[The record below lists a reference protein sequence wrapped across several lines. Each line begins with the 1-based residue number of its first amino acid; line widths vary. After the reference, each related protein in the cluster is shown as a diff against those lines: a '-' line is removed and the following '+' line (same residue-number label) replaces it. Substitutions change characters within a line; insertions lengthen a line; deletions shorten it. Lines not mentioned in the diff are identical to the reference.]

1 MWGVNMII
9 VKLTVLS
16 FVLTAI
22 MVWIVKVWASAN
34 PSKAMVATI
43 TKEYPNWM
51 TLPIALLVIF
61 DVVGSV
67 LSVIWFLFFM

>member
-9 VKLTVLS
+9 VKLTFLS

-22 MVWIVKVWASAN
+22 MVGIIEVWASAN

-43 TKEYPNWM
+43 TKKYPNWM
-51 TLPIALLVIF
+51 ILPLALLVIF
-61 DVVGSV
+61 DVVGIV